1 MESIKDKLQELLFSA
16 TSDYLFSILCH
27 QQEVAHTTL
36 VEKFQITLE
45 DTFKNYSI
53 HLNEVNA
60 NLQKFKIPLL
70 HLMKLPLTKL
80 KLILPCQPLK

>member
-27 QQEVAHTTL
+27 QQEVAHTT
-36 VEKFQITLE
+36 FQITLE
-45 DTFKNYSI
+45 DTFKNHSI

-60 NLQKFKIPLL
+60 KLQKLLTKFKIPLL